1 MNFQPLRE
9 SSVSVVRKAEGEGER
24 EVDEKPESRR
34 TYRSLGEVQSS
45 APHAAVC
52 EIRIYC

>member
-34 TYRSLGEVQSS
+34 TYRSLGAVQSS
-45 APHAAVC
+45 TPHAAVC